1 MSTED
6 SETTDLTTRGILV
19 AWANRQSRWVRFV
32 VREVLAAEGPVGET
46 TIDQAFSIFL
56 ADEQIAVDAGDVDVP
71 PLSNVVGGATAS
83 MPVRLLK
90 LSDVQGV
97 NALAPGQV
105 IEFGEQ
111 LTVLFGQNGSG
122 KTGYSRVIK
131 RAAKSRTH
139 EPILGN
145 IESSAV
151 QREPHA
157 VFEIEVNGGTK
168 RIEWRNEAG
177 VEHLDRI
184 AVFDSSTAVVHVNED
199 LDYEFTPAEL
209 ARFDNLTQALLD
221 IQERIIERASELQ
234 AQSQLPLNPFTSGS
248 VVRQLVERIGAET
261 PLDKIRQLA
270 VVSPAEKAALQDKKH
285 EHAALTSGTAGVP
298 ALQLQQ
304 QFQEVGEVTGAIS
317 ALAAFD
323 PDAYNAAL
331 AEAAQAQSAV
341 AELQSTLRSAA
352 VPSAPLGE
360 PGERFIRAG
369 AEYASHL
376 GLTEYPNEDSKC
388 LYCGQSLGAEA
399 LAFIRSYGEFLT
411 SAAQAQY
418 EAAEEALTATLP
430 QFDEERLQ
438 PPADTPS
445 AFPELPD
452 SLVAATSLREAAR
465 SVLLQTTGRQVCAG
479 GEVRDRAEQLMP
491 QLTALRVR
499 VEAARDELAEKQASR
514 DEAIPKLAAE
524 IRDLED
530 RIKLADH
537 LSDIER
543 CVDNAK
549 TASSLTR
556 CHTAISRQVRRSL
569 TDESK
574 RASAEAVN
582 RDFTRYFEEER
593 EALGGRE
600 VALSFQGRSG
610 KAERKKLV
618 KDHRPAEVLSEGE
631 LKVLALAD
639 FLAECRTNGQN
650 YPLVFDDPVSSLDD
664 RNTERIAKRLSQL
677 AEERQVIIFTHD
689 VMFAAA
695 LIADR
700 QAKRRRTTFVEVLDS
715 GTELK
720 GFIGQDVEPRLDQ
733 PGNLAKRTEAA
744 IERAKA
750 ESDLARKSELIED
763 AYSLMRSWCEVFV
776 EQELF
781 QSVTQ
786 RFRRNVMMTR
796 LPKVR
801 VDRLADAIEVISE
814 MFDEISGYISG
825 HSHAFRQSGTKPTED
840 KLEQDWHRLK
850 KVVER
855 YEGKDSEPVSQV
867 Q

>member
-6 SETTDLTTRGILV
+6 SGTTDLTTRGILV
-19 AWANRQSRWVRFV
+19 AWANQQSRWVRFV
-32 VREVLAAEGPVGET
+32 VGEVLAAEGPVGKT

-56 ADEQIAVDAGDVDVP
+56 ADEGIVVDAGDIDVP
-71 PLSNVVGGATAS
+71 ALSNVVGGATAGL
-83 MPVRLLK
+83 PVRLLK

-97 NALAPGQV
+97 NALAPGQA

-145 IESSAV
+145 VESSAT
-151 QREPHA
+151 QCEPHA
-157 VFEIEVNGGTK
+157 VFEIEVDGGTE
-168 RIEWRNEAG
+168 RIEWRNESG

-184 AVFDSSTAVVHVNED
+184 AVFDSPTAVVHVNED

-209 ARFDNLTQALLD
+209 KRFDNVTQALLD
-221 IQERIIERASELQ
+221 VQERIAERASELH

-248 VVRQLVERIGAET
+248 VVRQLVERISAET
-261 PLDKIRQLA
+261 PLDKIKQLA
-270 VVSPAEKAALQDKKH
+270 VVAPTEREALQETKH
-285 EHAALTSGTAGVP
+285 EHAALTSGTDGAP

-304 QFQEVGEVTGAIS
+304 QCQEVGEVIEVIS

-323 PDAYNAAL
+323 PNAYNTAL
-331 AEAAQAQSAV
+331 ADAAVAQRAV
-341 AELQSTLRSAA
+341 AELQSTLTSAA
-352 VPSAPLGE
+352 VPGAPLGE

-376 GLTEYPNEDSKC
+376 GLTEYPVEDSKC

-411 SAAQAQY
+411 SAAQAQH

-430 QFDEERLQ
+430 QLDEQRLQ
-438 PPADTPS
+438 QAADTPS

-452 SLVAATSLREAAR
+452 SLVTATSLREEAR
-465 SVLLQTTGRQVCAG
+465 SVLLQTTGRQVCSG
-479 GEVRDRAEQLMP
+479 GEVRDRAEQLLP
-491 QLTALRVR
+491 HLAALRVR
-499 VEAARDELAEKQASR
+499 VETARDELAEKRASR
-514 DEAIPKLAAE
+514 GEAIPKLAAE

-543 CVDNAK
+543 CVANAK

-556 CHTAISRQVRRSL
+556 CHEAISRQTRRSL
-569 TDESK
+569 TEESK

-582 RDFTRYFEEER
+582 RNFTRCFEEER
-593 EALGGRE
+593 VALGGRE

-610 KAERKKLV
+610 KAERKKLF
-618 KDHRPAEVLSEGE
+618 KNHRPAEVLSEGE

-650 YPLVFDDPVSSLDD
+650 HPLVFDDPVSSLDD
-664 RNTERIAKRLSQL
+664 RNTERIAKRLSDL
-677 AEERQVIIFTHD
+677 AEERQMIIFTHD
-689 VMFAAA
+689 IMFAAA

-700 QAKRRRTTFVEVLDS
+700 QAKQRRTTFVEVLDS

-720 GFIGQDVEPRLDQ
+720 GLIGQDVEPRLDQ
-733 PGNLAKRTEAA
+733 PRNLAKRTEAA

-750 ESDLARKSELIED
+750 EPDLARKSELIED

-786 RFRRNVMMTR
+786 RFRRHVMMTR

-825 HSHAFRQSGTKPTED
+825 HSHALRQSGTKPTEG
-840 KLEQDWHRLK
+840 KLEQDWRKLQQ
-850 KVVER
+850 VVDR
-855 YEGKDSEPVSQV
+855 YEGKEPDPASNAA
-867 Q
+867 